1 MKNRQGRT
9 SVQKDP
15 RERDGRVVGLDIDV
29 IIRTRM
35 VNSNY
40 NVQLLLIDLRLPTI
54 VCSSER

>member
-40 NVQLLLIDLRLPTI
+40 NVQLLL
-54 VCSSER
+54 

>member
-40 NVQLLLIDLRLPTI
+40 NVQLLLRNRLTI
-54 VCSSER
+54 TYYHLF